1 MALRPDGGSRGE
13 FTQLC
18 ELRVVAPYLEGKVA
32 GSIGEGKFHVGRTAF
47 GRLVRAVLDL
57 GVEKRFL
64 GGLIGGLPE
73 LRDSNQFHSST

>member
-13 FTQLC
+13 FTELR

-47 GRLVRAVLDL
+47 GRFVRAILDL

-64 GGLIGGLPE
+64 GGLSSGLPE
-73 LRDSNQFHSST
+73 LRDCNQFHSST

>member
-1 MALRPDGGSRGE
+1 
-13 FTQLC
+13 
-18 ELRVVAPYLEGKVA
+18 
-32 GSIGEGKFHVGRTAF
+32 
-47 GRLVRAVLDL
+47 L

>member
-13 FTQLC
+13 FTQLR

-47 GRLVRAVLDL
+47 GRLIRAVLDL

-64 GGLIGGLPE
+64 GGLTGGLPE
-73 LRDSNQFHSST
+73 LGDSNQFHGPT